1 MAKTNR
7 AIGERMSRPV
17 ARSSQKSIVGP
28 SSSSAVLW
36 ALRDDGDRLSL
47 RHQLPNGLPL
57 VTLKCMICLRSPATQ
72 PPRLAAFI
80 LKSGGRGNISLLTKW
95 GPQSVLNAP
104 LHVSLMKVAAS
115 AREVGACTDTSTA
128 HESRTCEDRLCRFPQ
143 VILSYEEI
151 FMRTVAIMLAAS
163 ARCCRR
169 SSLSDQAH
177 LRMLATCGPTSKRSA
192 ALRRRPRPTS
202 APGTSRSSTRP
213 CWRLI
218 LGLARRRRR
227 YSRSCRPN

>member
-57 VTLKCMICLRSPATQ
+57 VALKCMICLRSPATQ

-115 AREVGACTDTSTA
+115 VREVGACTDTSTA
-128 HESRTCEDRLCRFPQ
+128 HESRTCRQALPIPASDP
-143 VILSYEEI
+143 SYEEI

-192 ALRRRPRPTS
+192 ALRRPTRPTS

-218 LGLARRRRR
+218 LGLARR
-227 YSRSCRPN
+227 